1 MEIQVVEVQVT
12 RKCDSSRSTYDLI
25 CLKMEW
31 GENSDLQALKIKFV
45 IKNKTWIVTLLERLC
60 WHMEI

>member
-45 IKNKTWIVTLLERLC
+45 IKNKT
-60 WHMEI
+60 